1 MRTLTLLAFA
11 ALSAT
16 AATVASAQAVESG
29 YPRGTL
35 AVAAIDQGDWARAER
50 LLTDDRLDADDPA
63 RLINLGQ
70 VYWEQ
75 GRHGEALS
83 AWRRA
88 LASTRHVEVETL
100 SGRTVSTAQIAREAL
115 AAHDTAVRSAAR

>member
-1 MRTLTLLAFA
+1 
-11 ALSAT
+11 
-16 AATVASAQAVESG
+16 
-29 YPRGTL
+29 
-35 AVAAIDQGDWARAER
+35 
-50 LLTDDRLDADDPA
+50 LLTDERLDADDPA

-75 GRHGEALS
+75 GRQGEALS

-88 LASTRHVEVETL
+88 LASTRHFEVETL
-100 SGRTVSTAQIAREAL
+100 SGRTVSTARIAHEAL